1 MEADGKME
9 NRLRYIRLAICDREE
24 DTMIRLENFLEER
37 RARGQVQIHIDTMKN
52 GAQLVRKIMEQESY
66 DIICLESEL
75 SDTDGIQLAK
85 TIRETDEETVFL
97 VLAADESRIKEIFD
111 IMPAVYLKKPVERQE
126 FLHWLERSIRRMTD
140 ERKYYVFNF
149 NRRTYH
155 VPYRRICY
163 LESRNHKLVIK
174 TELEEYSLYGKLDEE
189 EERLRAAGGMFFRIH
204 KSYIVNYWHIHW
216 LDGSAVE
223 MVNGET
229 LPVSDA
235 YRERLRREYWQYTEK
250 IRQKLH
256 RSI

>member
-1 MEADGKME
+1 MG
-9 NRLRYIRLAICDREE
+9 NRLLYIRLAICDREE
-24 DTMIRLENFLEER
+24 ETIIRLQNFLEELKMR
-37 RARGQVQIHIDTMKN
+37 ERVQIHIDIMKN
-52 GAQLVRKIMEQESY
+52 GTQLIEKIMGQETY

-97 VLAADESRIKEIFD
+97 VLAVKESRIREIFD
-111 IMPAVYLKKPVERQE
+111 IMPAIYLKKPVQRQE
-126 FLHWLERSIRRMTD
+126 FLLWMERSIRRMTD

-155 VPYRRICY
+155 IPYRRIWY
-163 LESRNHKLVIK
+163 LESRDHKMVIK
-174 TELEEYSLYGKLDEE
+174 TDAEEYFLYGKLDEE
-189 EERLRAAGGMFFRIH
+189 EDRLRKAGGMFFRIH
-204 KSYIVNYWHIHW
+204 KSYIVNYWYIHW
-216 LDGSAVE
+216 LDGSAVQME
-223 MVNGET
+223 NGDF

-256 RSI
+256 GSI